1 MTDSNP
7 NPNTPGDP
15 SEDPTRNED
24 ELQDVEPFERRSAQA
39 MVATY
44 LQMTRYA
51 EFAQT
56 LHKARLRATELRIAR
71 AEDLTEVERLQ
82 RQIEAQQNQGE
93 SIELAL
99 GRFRRHAGNLKSF
112 TDAGLTRED
121 FEILGIDEF
130 LASETDT
137 SDPAERPG
145 GEETH

>member
-1 MTDSNP
+1 MTDSNS
-7 NPNTPGDP
+7 NTPTEPVQD
-15 SEDPTRNED
+15 SATNED
-24 ELQDVEPFERRSAQA
+24 ELQDLEPFERRSAQA

-56 LHKARLRATELRIAR
+56 LHKARLRSTELRMAR
-71 AEDLTEVERLQ
+71 AEDLGEVERLQ
-82 RQIEAQQNQGE
+82 RQIGAQQSQGE
-93 SIELAL
+93 SIDLAL

-121 FEILGIDEF
+121 FEILGIDE
-130 LASETDT
+130 LLGEPDPNE
-137 SDPAERPG
+137 DPAERPG